1 VREVKPMA
9 VITISREIYSDGSY
23 IGEKTAQALGYHFAG
38 KNTIEKVFLEYGLFE
53 FKKVYESTEGF
64 WSRFE
69 DMRATTIEFLKQV
82 ILALASH
89 GNMVIVGRGA
99 FAVLGGFADVLNIWV
114 QAPFDIR
121 VKRAMKGEKI
131 PDLGKA
137 EEFLRESD
145 RARDAF
151 VESFYNVRLKTA
163 APQAFDLAINTGK
176 VSPETAIAWLVEAH
190 KALKQREKAGEPSTN
205 TIVVEPDLART
216 VSEVLGCHLVH
227 ES

>member
-1 VREVKPMA
+1 MA
-9 VITISREIYSDGSY
+9 VITISREIYSNGSY

-38 KNTIEKVFLEYGLFE
+38 KNTIEKVFLEHGLFE

-99 FAVLGGFADVLNIWV
+99 FAVLGGFADVLNVWV
-114 QAPFDIR
+114 QAPFEIR
-121 VKRAMKGEKI
+121 VKRAMETEKI
-131 PDLGKA
+131 PDLAKA
-137 EEFLRESD
+137 EAFLRQSD

-151 VESFYNVRLKTA
+151 VESFYNVQLKDA
-163 APQAFDLAINTGK
+163 APRAFDLAINTGK
-176 VSPETAIAWLVEAH
+176 VSPKTAIAWLVEAH
-190 KALKQREKAGEPSTN
+190 SALKERKKASGTTTS

>member
-1 VREVKPMA
+1 MA

-23 IGEKTAQALGYHFAG
+23 IGEKTAEALGYHFAG
-38 KNTIEKVFLEYGLFE
+38 KNTIEKVFLEHGLFE
-53 FKKVYESTEGF
+53 FKKVYEFTEGF

-99 FAVLGGFADVLNIWV
+99 FAVLGGFADVLNV
-114 QAPFDIR
+114 RLQAPFAIR
-121 VKRAMKGEKI
+121 AKRAMETEKI
-131 PDLGKA
+131 PNLAKA
-137 EEFLRESD
+137 EAFLRESD

-151 VESFYNVRLKTA
+151 VESFYNVRLEDD

-176 VSPETAIAWLVEAH
+176 VSPETVMAWLVEAH
-190 KALKQREKAGEPSTN
+190 KALKEREKVTEPTTS
-205 TIVVEPDLART
+205 TIVVEPDLAST
-216 VSEVLGCHLVH
+216 VSEVLGCHVVH
-227 ES
+227 RS